1 MIAIA
6 LLDRCLTG
14 LPQMGRAAFRGYVNQ
29 WVTRIPLLDRC
40 LTGGAATP
48 EIGIAPASS
57 LHRSSCAAIEIVAKL
72 VSERWRLPML
82 PREITA

>member
-48 EIGIAPASS
+48 EIRIAPASS
-57 LHRSSCAAIEIVAKL
+57 RHRSSRAAIQIVAKL
-72 VSERWRLPML
+72 VSEELHVPNL
-82 PREITA
+82 PREVMK